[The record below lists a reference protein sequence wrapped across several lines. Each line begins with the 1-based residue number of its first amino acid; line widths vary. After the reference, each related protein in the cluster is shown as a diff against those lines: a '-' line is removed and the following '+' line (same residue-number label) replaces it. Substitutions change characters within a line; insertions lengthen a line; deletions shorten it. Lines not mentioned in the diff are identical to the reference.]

1 MRNEDYNFNEAIIGE
16 DAKKAIV
23 LNENEKYEDAISI
36 GYNNIHGILLYL
48 ELEEESKYTG
58 DLVVEIYDKK
68 GKKGL
73 SQGRINLGRAKTGW
87 NEIKLDFLLNV
98 GEPLKTIKIST
109 DDRKDIKIYLDENG
123 KLCSKILYEKVT
135 AKTQEEIKNLVNTN
149 KYLTKELVKIHKS
162 EGWKVLLVMYKIRD
176 FIPNTLKKI
185 ANFLKT
191 IFNIVK
197 KINMTNI
204 KKAFEYIKKYGFKA
218 LLIKLFRKDTLNNQ
232 YKEWLEKNKVT
243 EEELEEQRK
252 VKFQYEPK
260 ISVIVPTYNTPE
272 HFLRDMIECVAN
284 QTYYNWELCVA
295 DASTTDKVK
304 VVLEEYKAKYGDRL
318 VIKYLTDNK
327 GIAEN
332 TNEALALATGDFIG
346 LFDHD
351 DLLPLNSLYEIVKA
365 INENPDA
372 DFIYTDEDKISEDG
386 KRRFDPHFKTDWN
399 PDLLRSHNYITH
411 FSIFRKD
418 VMEKIHGFRSGYNGS
433 QDHDIILRATE
444 VAQHIV
450 HIPKILYH
458 WRIHDKSTAANP
470 RAKMYCYDSGVRAVK
485 SQLEREGTD
494 GQVIF
499 GKNLGFYR
507 TFYDIKGEPKVS
519 IIIPNKDHKDDL
531 KRCIKSIYK
540 KTSYRNFEIVIVE
553 NNSTSDEIFKYYN
566 DLEKEHRNLKV
577 VKWEKEFNYSA
588 INNFGVEHCTG
599 EYILLLNNDT
609 EVITERWIEEMLQHA
624 QRKDIGVVG
633 AKLYFDDDTVQHA
646 GVLMNLAGVANH
658 HFRGF
663 DRKDIGYFSR
673 LDVVQNY
680 CAVTGACMMVS
691 KELYDAVGGLDEQFV
706 VAYNDIDFCL
716 KVREL
721 GKRNLFT
728 PFAELYHYES
738 KSRGYDSQDESK
750 VKRLQK
756 ESDLFAKKWS
766 KYLEGCDPYYNP
778 NFSNKTLNFDL
789 NI

>member
-1 MRNEDYNFNEAIIGE
+1 MYNMQESFRKISVASNLVKPVI
-16 DAKKAIV
+16 
-23 LNENEKYEDAISI
+23 LNEETKYECRMTMAE
-36 GYNNIHGILLYL
+36 NNIHKIELYVKL
-48 ELEEESKYTG
+48 DEEKEYTG
-58 DLVVEIYDKK
+58 DLIIEVYDKN
-68 GKKGL
+68 GKKGI
-73 SQGRINLGRAKTGW
+73 SQGRINLSKAKSGW
-87 NEIKLDFLLNV
+87 NSINMDFLLNV
-98 GEPLKTIKIST
+98 LDSQKKVIIST
-109 DDRKDIKIYLDENG
+109 DEKKDIYIYLDEKENVCCNIIFEEVSD
-123 KLCSKILYEKVT
+123 KL
-135 AKTQEEIKNLVNTN
+135 QNEIVNLVNMN
-149 KYLTKELVKIHKS
+149 KYLNKEMKKIHES
-162 EGWKVLLVMYKIRD
+162 EGWKLLLIIYKLRD
-176 FIPNTLKKI
+176 FIPNTLRKI
-185 ANFLKT
+185 AS
-191 IFNIVK
+191 IFSIIK
-197 KINMTNI
+197 KINVTNI
-204 KKAFEYIKKYGFKA
+204 KKAIEYIKKYGFKA
-218 LLIKLFRKDTLNNQ
+218 LLIKLFRNDTLNTQ
-232 YKEWLEKNKVT
+232 YKEWVEKNKVT

-252 VKFQYEPK
+252 VKFKYEPK

-272 HFLRDMIECVAN
+272 HFLRDMVECVAN

-304 VVLEEYKAKYGDRL
+304 VILEEYKAKYGDRL
-318 VIKYLTDNK
+318 VIKYLEDNK

-418 VMEKIHGFRSGYNGS
+418 VMDKIHGFRSGYNGS

-450 HIPKILYH
+450 HIPKVLYH

-540 KTSYRNFEIVIVE
+540 KTSYRNFEVVIVE
-553 NNSTSDEIFKYYN
+553 NNSTSDEIFKYY
-566 DLEKEHRNLKV
+566 DQLEKDHRNLKV

-588 INNFGVEHCTG
+588 INNFGVEHCSG

-658 HFRGF
+658 QFRGF
-663 DRKDIGYFSR
+663 DKKDRGYFSR

-738 KSRGYDSQDESK
+738 KSRGYDSQDENK
-750 VKRLQK
+750 IKRLQK
-756 ESDLFAKKWS
+756 ESDIFAKKWS

>member
-1 MRNEDYNFNEAIIGE
+1 MKNEEYNFNEAIIGE
-16 DAKKAIV
+16 EAKTAII
-23 LNENEKYEDAISI
+23 LNENEKYEDTISI
-36 GYNNIHGILLYL
+36 GDNNIHGMLLYL
-48 ELEEESKYTG
+48 ELEEDNQYTG

-98 GEPLKTIKIST
+98 GEPLKTVKIST
-109 DDRKDIKIYLDENG
+109 DDRKNAKIYLDENG
-123 KLCSKILYEKVT
+123 KLCSKVLCEKVT
-135 AKTQEEIKNLVNTN
+135 PKFQEEIKNLVNAN
-149 KYLTKELVKIHKS
+149 KYLTKELTKIHKS
-162 EGWKVLLVMYKIRD
+162 EGWKILLAMYKVRD
-176 FIPNTLKKI
+176 FIPNTLRKI
-185 ANFLKT
+185 AS
-191 IFNIVK
+191 IFSIIK
-197 KINMTNI
+197 KINVTNI
-204 KKAFEYIKKYGFKA
+204 KKAIEYIKKYGFKA
-218 LLIKLFRKDTLNNQ
+218 LLIKLFRNDTLNTQ
-232 YKEWLEKNKVT
+232 YKEWVEKNKVT

-252 VKFQYEPK
+252 VKFKYEPK

-272 HFLRDMIECVAN
+272 HFLRDMVECVAN

-304 VVLEEYKAKYGDRL
+304 VILEEYKAKYGDRL
-318 VIKYLTDNK
+318 VIKYLEDNK

-418 VMEKIHGFRSGYNGS
+418 VMDKIHGFRSGYNGS

-450 HIPKILYH
+450 HIPKVLYH

-540 KTSYRNFEIVIVE
+540 KTSYRNFEVVIVE
-553 NNSTSDEIFKYYN
+553 NNSTSDEIFKYY
-566 DLEKEHRNLKV
+566 DQLEKDHRNLKV

-588 INNFGVEHCTG
+588 INNFGVEHCSG

-658 HFRGF
+658 QFRGF
-663 DRKDIGYFSR
+663 DKKDRGYFSR

-738 KSRGYDSQDESK
+738 KSRGYDSQDENK
-750 VKRLQK
+750 IKRLQK
-756 ESDLFAKKWS
+756 ESDIFAQKWG
-766 KYLEGCDPYYNP
+766 KYLDKCDPYYNP

-789 NI
+789 DI

>member
-1 MRNEDYNFNEAIIGE
+1 MQDRL
-16 DAKKAIV
+16 KKVSIASNLIKPIL
-23 LNENEKYEDAISI
+23 LNEETKYETIMKISE
-36 GYNNIHGILLYL
+36 YNIHEIEFYIKLDDKKEY
-48 ELEEESKYTG
+48 SG
-58 DLVVEIYDKK
+58 DFIIEIYDKD

-73 SQGRINLGRAKTGW
+73 SQGRINLSKVKSGW
-87 NEIKLDFLLNV
+87 NSIKMDFLLNV
-98 GEPLKTIKIST
+98 LDAQKKVIIST
-109 DDRKDIKIYLDENG
+109 DEKQDIYIYLDEEENLCCNIVCEDISD
-123 KLCSKILYEKVT
+123 KL
-135 AKTQEEIKNLVNTN
+135 QDEIINLVNVN
-149 KYLTKELVKIHKS
+149 KYFNKEIKKIHKS
-162 EGWKVLLVMYKIRD
+162 EGWKLLLVIYKLRD
-176 FIPNTLKKI
+176 FIPNTAKKI
-185 ANFLKT
+185 
-191 IFNIVK
+191 K
-197 KINMTNI
+197 KFFKNLWKFIKMINLINI
-204 KKAFEYIKKYGFKA
+204 KKGISYVKKHGFKA

-750 VKRLQK
+750 VRRLQK
-756 ESDLFAKKWS
+756 ESEAFGEKWG

>member
-1 MRNEDYNFNEAIIGE
+1 MDNMQESFRKISVASNLV
-16 DAKKAIV
+16 KPVV
-23 LNENEKYEDAISI
+23 LNEETKYECRMTMAE
-36 GYNNIHGILLYL
+36 NNIHKIELYVKL
-48 ELEEESKYTG
+48 DEEKEYTG
-58 DLVVEIYDKK
+58 DLIIEVYDKN
-68 GKKGL
+68 GKKGI
-73 SQGRINLGRAKTGW
+73 SQGRINLSKAKSGW
-87 NEIKLDFLLNV
+87 NSINMDFLLNV
-98 GEPLKTIKIST
+98 LDSQKKVIIST
-109 DDRKDIKIYLDENG
+109 DEKQDIYIYLDEKENVCCNIIFEEVSD
-123 KLCSKILYEKVT
+123 KL
-135 AKTQEEIKNLVNTN
+135 QNEIINLVNMN
-149 KYLTKELVKIHKS
+149 KYLNKEMKKIHES
-162 EGWKVLLVMYKIRD
+162 EGWKLLLIIYKLRD
-176 FIPNTLKKI
+176 FIPNATRK
-185 ANFLKT
+185 
-191 IFNIVK
+191 VK
-197 KINMTNI
+197 KAFRGFCKFVKMINLLNI
-204 KKAFEYIKKYGFKA
+204 KKGISYVRKHGLKA
-218 LLIKLFRKDTLNNQ
+218 LFIKIFRKDNLDNQ
-232 YKEWLEKNKVT
+232 YKEWLIKNDVT

-252 VKFQYEPK
+252 VKFKYEPK

-272 HFLRDMIECVAN
+272 KFLRDMIECVAN
-284 QTYYNWELCVA
+284 QTYSNWELCVA
-295 DASTTDKVK
+295 DASTTGDVK
-304 VVLEEYKAKYGDRL
+304 VILEEYKKLYGEKL
-318 VIKYLTDNK
+318 KVKYLTTNK

-332 TNEALALATGDFIG
+332 TNEALSIATGDYIG

-351 DLLPLNSLYEIVKA
+351 DLLPLNSLYEIVKT

-386 KRRFDPHFKTDWN
+386 SRRFDPHFKTDWN

-418 VMEKIHGFRSGYNGS
+418 IMDEIGGFRSGYNGS

-444 VAQHIV
+444 IAKHIV

-485 SQLEREGTD
+485 SQLERMGEDGT
-494 GQVIF
+494 VMF
-499 GKNLGFYR
+499 GKNLGFYK
-507 TFYDIKGEPKVS
+507 TVYDIKGQPKVS
-519 IIIPNKDHKDDL
+519 IIIPNKDHKSDL
-531 KRCIKSIYK
+531 SRCIKSIYK
-540 KTSYRNFEIVIVE
+540 KTRYKNFEIVIVE
-553 NNSTSDEIFKYYN
+553 NNSTTDEIFKYYEELQKKN
-566 DLEKEHRNLKV
+566 SNLKV

-588 INNFGVEHCTG
+588 INNFGVKHCSG

-609 EVITERWIEEMLQHA
+609 EVISERWIEEMLQHA

-633 AKLYFDDDTVQHA
+633 AKLYFEDDTVQHA
-646 GVLMNLAGVANH
+646 GVIMNLAGIANH
-658 HFRGF
+658 HFRGW
-663 DRKDIGYFSR
+663 DRKDYGYFSR

-691 KELYDAVGGLDEQFV
+691 KELYDAVGGLDEKFV

-756 ESDLFAKKWS
+756 ESDIFAEKWS
-766 KYLEGCDPYYNP
+766 KYLEGYDPYYNP